1 MIVVVGR
8 VQTDAEKRAELI
20 RIGQEVA
27 RASREEAGCIG
38 YRFYADTERED
49 AYVFVEEWESL
60 AALREHFKTPHIA
73 TFMQAVQAAI
83 VATPDVQFHEV
94 ARTYGL
100 DDVAG

>member
-8 VQTDAEKRAELI
+8 VQTDAEKRAELV

-27 RASREEAGCIG
+27 QASRGEGGCIG
-38 YRFYADTERED
+38 YRFYADTERDD
-49 AYVFVEEWESL
+49 AYLFVEEWESL
-60 AALREHFKTPHIA
+60 EALRVHFKTPHIA
-73 TFMQAVQAAI
+73 TFMQAVPATI
-83 VATPDVQFHEV
+83 VGAPDVQFHEV